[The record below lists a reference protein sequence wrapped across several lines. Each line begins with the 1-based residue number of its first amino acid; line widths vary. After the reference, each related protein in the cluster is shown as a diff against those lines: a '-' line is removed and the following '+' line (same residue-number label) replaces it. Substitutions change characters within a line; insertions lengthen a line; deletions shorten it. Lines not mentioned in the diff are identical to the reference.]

1 MLDKEQRK
9 DLLKTETTC
18 ASIFLR
24 IESVLPPFLIRLQ
37 IRPSVVEFESTFPP
51 GEGKGAAAPIA
62 HNRIYRIIKTSPFVR
77 GGLHNILLLAEC
89 VDGNTIIN
97 QRQFFQQIL
106 S

>member
-9 DLLKTETTC
+9 DLLKAETTC

-62 HNRIYRIIKTSPFVR
+62 YTTVFS
-77 GGLHNILLLAEC
+77 
-89 VDGNTIIN
+89 
-97 QRQFFQQIL
+97 
-106 S
+106 